1 MGGTGVCFCCDC
13 ARLLWGESLTLYLL
27 LGTTC
32 LLLLDTGSHLHPN
45 VKLLISES
53 VWFCWGQKPCVTP
66 HNNQFTQSS
75 FLSCT
80 FTSGWSSPCMTFIY
94 IFLFLWKHWRT
105 INGHLCGIRLTA
117 SIEEWTAGRTSKLG
131 AYKDELCPHLSWA
144 RTIQSVKT
152 RTPALD
158 L

>member
-53 VWFCWGQKPCVTP
+53 VWFCWGQKPSVTP
-66 HNNQFTQSS
+66 HNNPLHVRPSSLFSS
-75 FLSCT
+75 FSGST
-80 FTSGWSSPCMTFIY
+80 EEPSMDTSVAQGWQQALKTGQRDGHQSWVLIKMSSALISVEQEQSKVWKQGHQLLTCKWQHCANY
-94 IFLFLWKHWRT
+94 I
-105 INGHLCGIRLTA
+105 
-117 SIEEWTAGRTSKLG
+117 
-131 AYKDELCPHLSWA
+131 
-144 RTIQSVKT
+144 
-152 RTPALD
+152 
-158 L
+158 